1 MLYGIDNAALAE
13 KPEIRL
19 GDRIYKVD
27 NRMSIFANITRE
39 LRERGEDESELSVIL
54 RNALG
59 QAAYDEIAAQ
69 DLPFPI
75 MRRLVVLAMAA
86 VQGIG
91 EDEAERRFQREAI
104 ANA

>member
-1 MLYGIDNAALAE
+1 MLYGIDSAALTE
-13 KPEIRL
+13 KPELRL
-19 GDRIYKVD
+19 GDKIYAVD
-27 NRMSIFANITRE
+27 NRMSVFVSITKE
-39 LRERGEDESELSVIL
+39 LRERGADESELAIIL

-59 QAAYDEIAAQ
+59 AAAYEEIAAR

-91 EDEAERRFQREAI
+91 EDEAERRFQRGAD
-104 ANA
+104 ATA